1 MQAIRSLMVQE
12 KQMPPSVSLV
22 FLLDSLYLKK
32 GITITM
38 EKVRVFVL

>member
-22 FLLDSLYLKK
+22 FPCAHYILKK
-32 GITITM
+32 NNDYYG
-38 EKVRVFVL
+38 KGQGFVL